1 MSANRGDLTML
12 TERQLLI
19 LQVIIDDFIRSAQAV
34 GSRTIAKKEDISFS
48 PATIRNDM
56 ADLEEMGFI
65 EKPHT
70 SSGRIPSEKGYRF
83 YVDHLIS
90 PSSIN
95 EEELGTIR
103 SLFDSKIYEIEM
115 VAKKSATLLS
125 EFTNYTTIVLG
136 PELMETRLKQIQII
150 PLNRDSV
157 VAIIVT
163 DTGHVQHRTL
173 SLPDGL
179 DSSELEK
186 LVNILNEQLKGCPIA
201 ELQECVQKE
210 LVGIIKKNLYDH
222 NRVFELLTNMF
233 GHGHSKAEKV
243 FYGGKT
249 NMFSQPEFN
258 DIGKIRSLL
267 SVIEQESV
275 IYNLFKSTSTGIT
288 VKIGQENKMQE
299 MQDCSV
305 ITATYSI
312 GNEPMGTIAILGPTR
327 MEYSR
332 VITLLNIFSQD
343 LSKALTSL
351 YQNEK

>member
-1 MSANRGDLTML
+1 ML

-56 ADLEEMGFI
+56 ADLEEMGYI

-83 YVDHLIS
+83 YVDHLLS
-90 PSSIN
+90 PSSLN
-95 EEELGTIR
+95 YEELSTIR
-103 SLFDSKIYEIEM
+103 DLFDSKIYEIEM
-115 VAKKSATLLS
+115 VAKKTAKLLS

-136 PELMETRLKQIQII
+136 PELLETRLKQIQMI
-150 PLNRDSV
+150 PLNRESV

-163 DTGHVQHRTL
+163 DTGHVEHRTL

-179 DSSELEK
+179 DPSELEK
-186 LVNILNEQLKGCPIA
+186 LVNIINEKLRGCPLI
-201 ELQECVQKE
+201 ELQDRIQKE
-210 LVGIIKKNLYDH
+210 LVLLLKKNLYDH
-222 NRVFELLTNMF
+222 DRVFELLNNIF
-233 GHGHSKAEKV
+233 GHNKAEKV

-258 DIGKIRSLL
+258 DIQKIRSLL

-275 IYNLFKSTSTGIT
+275 IYNLFRAKDSGIS
-288 VKIGQENKMQE
+288 VKIGQENQLEE

-332 VITLLNIFSQD
+332 VITLLKIFSQD
-343 LSKALTSL
+343 LSKVLTSL
-351 YQNEK
+351 YQNEQ

>member
-1 MSANRGDLTML
+1 ML

-34 GSRTIAKKEDISFS
+34 GSRTIAKKEKISFS

-83 YVDHLIS
+83 YVDHLLS
-90 PSSIN
+90 PSQLN
-95 EEELGTIR
+95 EEELASIR
-103 SLFDSKIYEIEM
+103 ELFNSKIYEIEM
-115 VAKKSATLLS
+115 VAKKSAKLLS

-136 PELMETRLKQIQII
+136 PDLKETRLKQIQII
-150 PLNRDSV
+150 PFNREKV
-157 VAIIVT
+157 VVIIVT
-163 DTGHVQHRTL
+163 DTGNVEHQTL
-173 SLPDGL
+173 SLPEGL
-179 DSSELEK
+179 DVSALEK
-186 LVNILNEQLKGCPIA
+186 FVNILNEHLKGCPII
-201 ELQECVQKE
+201 ELQDRIQKE
-210 LVGIIKKNLYDH
+210 LIGVIKKYLYDH
-222 NRVFELLTNMF
+222 NFVFELMNKIFDHNKT
-233 GHGHSKAEKV
+233 EKV

-249 NMFSQPEFN
+249 NMLSQPDFT
-258 DIGKIRSLL
+258 DINKIRSLL
-267 SVIEQESV
+267 SLIEQENIV
-275 IYNLFKSTSTGIT
+275 YNLFKSKDAGIS
-288 VKIGQENKMQE
+288 VKIGQENKIKE
-299 MQDCSV
+299 MQNCSV

-332 VITLLNIFSQD
+332 VITLLKIFSED

-351 YQNEK
+351 YQNEM

>member
-1 MSANRGDLTML
+1 ML
-12 TERQLLI
+12 TDRQLLI

-56 ADLEEMGFI
+56 ADLEEMGYI

-83 YVDHLIS
+83 YVDHLLS
-90 PSSIN
+90 PSALN
-95 EEELGTIR
+95 REELASIR

-115 VAKKSATLLS
+115 VAKKSAKLLS

-136 PELMETRLKQIQII
+136 PEHLETRLKQIEII
-150 PLNRDSV
+150 PLNRESV

-163 DTGHVQHRTL
+163 DTGHVQHKAFQV
-173 SLPDGL
+173 PEGL
-179 DSSELEK
+179 DPSVLEK
-186 LVNILNEQLKGCPIA
+186 LVNILNERLKGSTII
-201 ELQECVQKE
+201 ELTEKIQKE
-210 LVGIIKKNLYDH
+210 LLGVIKQNLYDH
-222 NRVFELLTNMF
+222 DRVFDLISNIF
-233 GHGHSKAEKV
+233 GHKKTEKV

-258 DIGKIRSLL
+258 DIQKIRSLL

-275 IYNLFKSTSTGIT
+275 VYNLFKTKDAGIS
-288 VKIGQENKMQE
+288 VKIGQENQLEE

-332 VITLLNIFSQD
+332 VISLLNIFSQD
-343 LSKALTSL
+343 LTKALTSL

>member
-1 MSANRGDLTML
+1 ML

-83 YVDHLIS
+83 YVDHLLS

-103 SLFDSKIYEIEM
+103 SLFDSKTYEIEM
-115 VAKKSATLLS
+115 VAKKSAKLLS

-136 PELMETRLKQIQII
+136 PELMETRLKQIQMI

-163 DTGHVQHRTL
+163 DTGHVEHRTL

-179 DSSELEK
+179 DPSDLEK
-186 LVNILNEQLKGCPIA
+186 LVNILNEQLKGCLIT

-233 GHGHSKAEKV
+233 GHTKAEKV

-258 DIGKIRSLL
+258 DIQKIRSLL

-275 IYNLFKSTSTGIT
+275 IYNLFKSTNTGIN
-288 VKIGQENKMQE
+288 VKIGQENQMQE

-327 MEYSR
+327 MEYAR

-343 LSKALTSL
+343 LSKVLTSL

>member
-1 MSANRGDLTML
+1 ML
-12 TERQLLI
+12 TDRQLLI

-83 YVDHLIS
+83 YVDHLLS
-90 PSSIN
+90 PSSLDT
-95 EEELGTIR
+95 EELASIR

-115 VAKKSATLLS
+115 VAKKSAKLLS

-136 PELMETRLKQIQII
+136 PELLETRLKQIEII
-150 PLNRDSV
+150 PLNRESV

-163 DTGHVQHRTL
+163 DTGHVEHKTFKVPEGL
-173 SLPDGL
+173 EPPD
-179 DSSELEK
+179 LEK
-186 LVNILNEQLKGCPIA
+186 LVNILNERLKGCPMI
-201 ELQECVQKE
+201 ELQDLIQRE
-210 LVGIIKKNLYDH
+210 LVSVIKNNLYDH
-222 NRVFELLTNMF
+222 ERVFDLINNIF
-233 GHGHSKAEKV
+233 GHKKAEKV

-258 DIGKIRSLL
+258 DIHKIRSLL

-275 IYNLFKSTSTGIT
+275 IYNLFKSKDAGIT
-288 VKIGQENKMQE
+288 VKIGQENQLQE
-299 MQDCSV
+299 MQNCSV
-305 ITATYSI
+305 ITATYSL
-312 GNEPMGTIAILGPTR
+312 GDEPMGSIAILGPTR
-327 MEYSR
+327 MEYAR

-343 LSKALTSL
+343 LTRALTSL

>member
-1 MSANRGDLTML
+1 ML

-83 YVDHLIS
+83 YVDHLLS

-95 EEELGTIR
+95 EEELWTIR

-115 VAKKSATLLS
+115 VAKKSAKLLS

-136 PELMETRLKQIQII
+136 PALMETRLKQIQMI

-157 VAIIVT
+157 VAIIIT
-163 DTGHVQHRTL
+163 DTGHVEHRTL

-179 DSSELEK
+179 DSLELEK
-186 LVNILNEQLKGCPIA
+186 IVNILNEQLKGCPIA

-222 NRVFELLTNMF
+222 NRVFKLLTNMF
-233 GHGHSKAEKV
+233 GHTKAEKV

-258 DIGKIRSLL
+258 DVQKIRSLL

-288 VKIGQENKMQE
+288 VRIGQENQMQE

-327 MEYSR
+327 MEYAR

-343 LSKALTSL
+343 LSKVLTSL